1 MVFCN
6 SSIDEGVYMV
16 GGKSIFERQGFR
28 IDMKPLIID
37 CQAFSQIGLHR
48 GSTLSTDCR
57 LKYSK
62 DPDACPP

>member
-1 MVFCN
+1 
-6 SSIDEGVYMV
+6 MV